1 MVKMSMEEKEIFR
14 DEILFKLNSDDQRG
28 YERIKEI
35 CELLD
40 EGGTLEKIKELMK
53 ENHLSGDE
61 YFENLCPLA
70 SHVYWYALGRER
82 EDVCLWAL
90 ETAKTIDGIMLVW
103 KPEHQKKLAENLAVR
118 DKQGAYSERSLYL
131 REEACLTDAPNYI
144 AAVLSGNLPLV
155 KAFEDVLNTLTK
167 EEQED
172 GRVSAGNAQKDYY
185 NQPQRRC
192 GQILHSKSAYCCDY
206 VWKTIDAGTLYG
218 ELQRRI

>member
-1 MVKMSMEEKEIFR
+1 MYACGHLKPLKQSMG
-14 DEILFKLNSDDQRG
+14 LF
-28 YERIKEI
+28 
-35 CELLD
+35 
-40 EGGTLEKIKELMK
+40 
-53 ENHLSGDE
+53 
-61 YFENLCPLA
+61 
-70 SHVYWYALGRER
+70 W
-82 EDVCLWAL
+82 
-90 ETAKTIDGIMLVW
+90 VW
-103 KPEHQKKLAENLAVR
+103 KPEHQKKLAENLAVQ
-118 DKQGAYSERSLYL
+118 DKQGGYSERPLYL

-167 EEQED
+167 EEPED